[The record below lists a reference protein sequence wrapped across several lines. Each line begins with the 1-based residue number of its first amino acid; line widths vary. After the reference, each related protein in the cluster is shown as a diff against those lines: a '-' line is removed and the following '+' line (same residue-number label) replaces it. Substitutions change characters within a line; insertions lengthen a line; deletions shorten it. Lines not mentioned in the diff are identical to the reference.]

1 MRVVQ
6 ESSLRVMEV
15 ELSIVTMEEMGRRE
29 LVNWLV
35 D

>member
-6 ESSLRVMEV
+6 ESSLRVMDV